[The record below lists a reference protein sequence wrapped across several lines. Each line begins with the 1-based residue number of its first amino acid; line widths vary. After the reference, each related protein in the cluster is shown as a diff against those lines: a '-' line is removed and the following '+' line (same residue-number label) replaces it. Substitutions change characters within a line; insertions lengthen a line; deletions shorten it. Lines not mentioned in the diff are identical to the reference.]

1 MNQKLFHLSKRKE
14 LPWYAAWGIR
24 LAAIA
29 IALVVC
35 GFVTT
40 AMTGENPI
48 AIYETMWSGAFGT
61 NRRLWNTLQYL
72 ALLLCVSL
80 AVTPAFRMKFWNV
93 GGEGQVLMGGLAT
106 AACMILLGGKVPNWL
121 LIIIML
127 ACALVAGGVWG
138 AIPAFFKAKWN
149 TNETLFTLMMNYIII
164 GVVRWLQG
172 GPWEGRPGSQIIPM
186 FDQSAWLPEVFGVHC
201 GWIIVLVLVVVMHL
215 YMNYTKHGYEIAVIG
230 DSLNTARYAG
240 MNVGH
245 VMMRTMFLSGAI
257 SGLVGF
263 IVASGAN
270 NTLYDGVANG
280 VGFTSI
286 TVAWLSQLN
295 AFAMIVISALLAILE
310 KGAETLQTAMQV
322 PTSISD
328 IVTGILLFCMLGCE
342 FFINYRMIF
351 RSKNAAKEAAAK

>member
-1 MNQKLFHLSKRKE
+1 
-14 LPWYAAWGIR
+14 
-24 LAAIA
+24 
-29 IALVVC
+29 
-35 GFVTT
+35 
-40 AMTGENPI
+40 
-48 AIYETMWSGAFGT
+48 
-61 NRRLWNTLQYL
+61 
-72 ALLLCVSL
+72 
-80 AVTPAFRMKFWNV
+80 
-93 GGEGQVLMGGLAT
+93 
-106 AACMILLGGKVPNWL
+106 
-121 LIIIML
+121 
-127 ACALVAGGVWG
+127 
-138 AIPAFFKAKWN
+138 
-149 TNETLFTLMMNYIII
+149 MMNYIII

-351 RSKNAAKEAAAK
+351 RRKQAEAPAARRCGVRSDRE